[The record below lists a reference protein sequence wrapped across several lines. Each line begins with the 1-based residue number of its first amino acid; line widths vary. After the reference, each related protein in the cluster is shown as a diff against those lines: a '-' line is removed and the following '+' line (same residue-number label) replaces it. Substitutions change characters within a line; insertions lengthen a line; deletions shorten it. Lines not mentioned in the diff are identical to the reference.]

1 MDFKR
6 KGPSVLMTLLSDV
19 RQGEEEC
26 DKPKRKELLEKFR
39 QIQNR
44 LNRRQGI
51 NPRLKAKKER
61 EKEDV
66 VLV

>member
-1 MDFKR
+1 MYAKVKKSATNR
-6 KGPSVLMTLLSDV
+6 K
-19 RQGEEEC
+19 
-26 DKPKRKELLEKFR
+26 KELLEKFR